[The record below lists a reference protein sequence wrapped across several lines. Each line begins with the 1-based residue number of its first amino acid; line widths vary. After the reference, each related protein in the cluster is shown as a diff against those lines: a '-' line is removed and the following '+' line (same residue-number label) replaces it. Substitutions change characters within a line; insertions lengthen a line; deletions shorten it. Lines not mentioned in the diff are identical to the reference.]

1 MPLLRKFIILALI
14 VVLTLI
20 AVMLIL
26 PIAVWVF
33 QFVAT
38 VLALLAIGLAL
49 VYLIRK
55 LRT

>member
-1 MPLLRKFIILALI
+1 MPLLRKLIILALI
-14 VVLTLI
+14 VVLALI

-49 VYLIRK
+49 VYLFRK